1 MAKWRSTIILSILLH
16 GLLLF
21 FLTTL
26 KVPEI
31 KQPQSPPIKAYMVSA
46 PAKIK
51 ATQLTPQ
58 QSVNKSVRI
67 EKKPN
72 EPVNK
77 TVSKSVSSSSKK
89 TEKAAEPVNSTITTS
104 TTINAHSAA
113 STPYKK
119 IDLQKGLNRI
129 LQQQMGSLP
138 ASTTSAGTTADEYE
152 TVKRITVPKVHS
164 ATVKPLLQIEQ
175 QSMQFT
181 TYRKG
186 DTCFKKVFI
195 GAGVMQKNDL
205 PDSYLTAGQLCGK
218 TKLTEAYDAAMNKWL
233 SKK

>member
-21 FLTTL
+21 FLATL

-31 KQPQSPPIKAYMVSA
+31 KQPQSPPIKAYMVSV

-51 ATQLTPQ
+51 ATQQAPQ

-77 TVSKSVSSSSKK
+77 AVLKSVSSSSKK
-89 TEKAAEPVNSTITTS
+89 TEKTAEPVNSTITS
-104 TTINAHSAA
+104 SITINAHSTAL
-113 STPYKK
+113 TPYKK

-138 ASTTSAGTTADEYE
+138 AGTTADEYA
-152 TVKRITVPKVHS
+152 TVNRITVPKVHS

-181 TYRKG
+181 TYRK
-186 DTCFKKVFI
+186 
-195 GAGVMQKNDL
+195 
-205 PDSYLTAGQLCGK
+205 
-218 TKLTEAYDAAMNKWL
+218 
-233 SKK
+233 

>member
-21 FLTTL
+21 FLATL

-31 KQPQSPPIKAYMVSA
+31 KQPQSLPIKAYMVSV

-51 ATQLTPQ
+51 ATQQAPQ

-77 TVSKSVSSSSKK
+77 VVLKSVSSSSKK
-89 TEKAAEPVNSTITTS
+89 TEKAAEPVNSTITSS

-113 STPYKK
+113 LTPYKK

-138 ASTTSAGTTADEYE
+138 AGTTADEYA
-152 TVKRITVPKVHS
+152 TVNRITVPKVHS

-195 GAGVMQKNDL
+195 GAGVMPKNDL
-205 PDSYLTAGQLCGK
+205 PDSYLTPGQLCGK

>member
-21 FLTTL
+21 FLATL

-31 KQPQSPPIKAYMVSA
+31 KQPQSPPIKAYIVSV

-51 ATQLTPQ
+51 ATQQAPQ

-67 EKKPN
+67 EKKP
-72 EPVNK
+72 
-77 TVSKSVSSSSKK
+77 S
-89 TEKAAEPVNSTITTS
+89 EPVNSTITSS
-104 TTINAHSAA
+104 TTINAHSAEL
-113 STPYKK
+113 TPYKK
-119 IDLQKGLNRI
+119 IDLQKGLNSI
-129 LQQQMGSLP
+129 LQQQIGSLP
-138 ASTTSAGTTADEYE
+138 ASTTSTGTTADEYA

-175 QSMQFT
+175 QSMQST

-186 DTCFKKVFI
+186 DTCFKKVSI
-195 GAGVMQKNDL
+195 GAGVMPKNEL
-205 PDSYLTAGQLCGK
+205 PDSYLTAGKLCGK
-218 TKLTEAYDAAMNKWL
+218 TKLTEAYDAAMNKWF